1 MTMRERFRAMFV
13 PELQAA
19 YRMRDDAQNAMDA
32 ALDRAAE
39 AEHALKRERVY
50 ADFWCSECGRADR
63 QVLELVRAIEYAE
76 DLDTLRAAA
85 KTILRGK
92 SG

>member
-63 QVLELVRAIEYAE
+63 QVIELVRAIKDAE
-76 DLDTLRAAA
+76 DLDTLRAAV

>member
-63 QVLELVRAIEYAE
+63 QVIDLVRAIEGAE
-76 DLDTLRAAA
+76 DLDTLRAAV
-85 KTILRGK
+85 KTILRGE